1 MGNRMR
7 ITALKTTIVAIPFT
21 GEEKWAWG
29 GRGGLAN
36 VILEVETDE
45 GLVGLGEAGGYP
57 TPDIVVAVIRSLEAL
72 VVGENPFHIE
82 RILKRMYAIGGWH
95 HVRASSTGIAAIE
108 AACWDIVGKACNQPL
123 VNLFGGPV
131 RERVEYM
138 WYLVRKPAAQ
148 LAVDAREAVKRGFST
163 LYLKVGG
170 DRPEEDVELVAAI
183 REGAGPDAL
192 IRVDANEAW
201 SSGAAIRIIREL
213 ERYKLEL
220 VEQPVSARNLKEMAY
235 VRGQI
240 ATPVLA
246 NEASW
251 TRNDALEVI
260 ANNAA
265 DVISVDFQ
273 MDGGL
278 LNMKRC
284 AGMCEVAGLPV
295 LKHSLGE
302 LGIATY
308 AALHVMASTPNFLY
322 ANQSYASF
330 LSDDVIEGGGPL
342 PYQNGSLGIPQ
353 GPGVGV
359 SLDRDRLARYAE
371 LYRKQGTFSFY
382 HQDALVATPLIPK
395 M

>member
-1 MGNRMR
+1 MR
-7 ITALKTTIVAIPFT
+7 ITSLKTTVVAIPFT
-21 GEEKWAWG
+21 GAEKWAWG
-29 GRGGLAN
+29 GRNGLAN
-36 VILEVETDE
+36 VILEIETDA
-45 GLVGLGEAGGYP
+45 GLMGLGEAGGYP
-57 TPDIVVAVIRSLEAL
+57 TPDIVVAVIRSLEGL

-95 HVRASSTGIAAIE
+95 HVRASNTGIAAIE

-131 RERVEYM
+131 RDRVEYM
-138 WYLVRKPAAQ
+138 YYLVRKPAAE
-148 LAVDAREAVKRGFST
+148 LASDARDAVRRGFRT

-170 DRPEEDVELVAAI
+170 NRPEEDIELVAAI

-220 VEQPVSARNLKEMAY
+220 VEQPVSARNLTEMAY
-235 VRGQI
+235 VRSQI

-251 TRNDALEVI
+251 TRYDALEVI
-260 ANNAA
+260 RHNAA
-265 DVISVDFQ
+265 DVVSVDFQ

-278 LNMKRC
+278 LNMKRS
-284 AGMCEVAGLPV
+284 AGLCEIAGLPV

-330 LSDDVIEGGGPL
+330 LADDIIEGAGPL
-342 PYQNGSLGIPQ
+342 PYHDGCLATPQAPGI
-353 GPGVGV
+353 GVQ
-359 SLDRDRLARYAE
+359 LDRDKLARYAD
-371 LYRKQGTFSFY
+371 LYRKQGNFRFS
-382 HQDALVATPLIPK
+382 DPEALAATPLIPK

>member
-1 MGNRMR
+1 MR

-21 GEEKWAWG
+21 APEKWAWG

-36 VILEVETDE
+36 VILEMETDE
-45 GLVGLGEAGGYP
+45 GVTGLGEAGGYP

-82 RILKRMYAIGGWH
+82 RILKRMYAVGGWH
-95 HVRASSTGIAAIE
+95 HVRASSPGIAAVE
-108 AACWDIVGKACNQPL
+108 VACWDIVGKVCRQPL

-131 RERVEYM
+131 RDRVEYM
-138 WYLVRKPAAQ
+138 YYLIRKPAAQ
-148 LAVDAREAVKRGFST
+148 LREDARDAVRRGFRT

-170 DRPEEDVELVAAI
+170 NRPEEDIELVAAI

-201 SSGAAIRIIREL
+201 SPGAAIRIIREL

-220 VEQPVSARNLKEMAY
+220 VEQPVSARNLPEMAY

-240 ATPVLA
+240 QTPVLA

-251 TRNDALEVI
+251 TRNDALDVI
-260 ANNAA
+260 RNNAA
-265 DVISVDFQ
+265 DVVSVDFQ

-278 LNMKRC
+278 LNMKRS
-284 AGMCEVAGLPV
+284 AGLCEIAGLPV

-308 AALHVMASTPNFLY
+308 AAAHVIASTPNFLH
-322 ANQSYASF
+322 ANQAYASF
-330 LSDDVIEGGGPL
+330 LADDVIEGSGPL
-342 PYQNGSLGIPQ
+342 PYKNGCLAIPQ
-353 GPGVGV
+353 APGIGV
-359 SLDRDRLARYAE
+359 TLDRDKLGRYAE
-371 LYRKQGTFSFY
+371 LYRKQGNFGFY
-382 HQDALVATPLIPK
+382 EPEALVATPLIPK
-395 M
+395 I